1 MIHLHDTKLFSEKL
15 LSIYL
20 AGGLGSLSKKDTE
33 SLMLWL
39 ILKHSKEFLEAD
51 GKPNYTKLTVAFK
64 IPQRRVIDLLSHAR
78 LRFEEIELSDK
89 MILAHIAEALVKTS
103 YIKESEFTIKFTIHD
118 ELIRQALENEV
129 RKRYGIF
136 ENYFNR
142 ENISVDVKT
151 LGTIMADLCSQEQ
164 WAYLSHSLPKGQSK
178 ESFFISLLKDMT
190 KEFGKS
196 AAKEGGKL
204 AARGIAAFVTGGASE
219 VLEYL
224 KS

>member
-78 LRFEEIELSDK
+78 LSIMGTGYFISKNIKNSCGNMTLVVDFLKPLWSLVIRMSMFASF
-89 MILAHIAEALVKTS
+89 ALV
-103 YIKESEFTIKFTIHD
+103 
-118 ELIRQALENEV
+118 
-129 RKRYGIF
+129 
-136 ENYFNR
+136 
-142 ENISVDVKT
+142 
-151 LGTIMADLCSQEQ
+151 
-164 WAYLSHSLPKGQSK
+164 
-178 ESFFISLLKDMT
+178 
-190 KEFGKS
+190 
-196 AAKEGGKL
+196 
-204 AARGIAAFVTGGASE
+204 
-219 VLEYL
+219 
-224 KS
+224 